1 MTQDEIIEMVMQIGG
16 CDKPE
21 YDSPALKIFESFAK
35 LVAQHERESLR
46 ESFRVVTAAEA
57 SAAILHE
64 REACAKVADE
74 FAKQV
79 LEHNFSALIAHNIRA
94 RGQA

>member
-35 LVAQHERESLR
+35 LVAQHERE
-46 ESFRVVTAAEA
+46 
-57 SAAILHE
+57 
-64 REACAKVADE
+64 ACAKVCEDYGRAEEMQAIGNDYAE
-74 FAKQV
+74 A
-79 LEHNFSALIAHNIRA
+79 IRA
-94 RGQA
+94 RGQT